1 MSGKAV
7 DSVKTG
13 VATKATPLQRFISIL
28 EIEAATDS
36 TFDSTGFVENIL
48 NSMIEAETLEDALAA
63 QNAGS
68 TGGRDLVGTELE
80 VRGFTLVKA
89 GARYKSLLG
98 HYMLVDA
105 INLNTL
111 QESPFNTGAPNIMI
125 NLWKARET
133 NRLPLPCVIRS
144 RDTDNGTLLTLEILP
159 KRPISAEPAY

>member
-13 VATKATPLQRFISIL
+13 EVNKATPLQRFIQKLELEASI
-28 EIEAATDS
+28 DS
-36 TFDSTGFVENIL
+36 TFDSTGFVESIL
-48 NSMIEAETLEDALAA
+48 NNMIEAETLEDALAA

-105 INLNTL
+105 INLSTL

-133 NRLPLPCVIRS
+133 SRLPLPCVIRS

-159 KRPISAEPAY
+159 KRPISAEPTY